1 VHQGVT
7 SRDLKS
13 PFQVLA
19 DVVVIVALACCVG
32 VPFWE
37 GGDFAAVSLSGS
49 VRVGFALAVIT
60 LLIDH
65 STASSSIPG
74 LTTRS
79 GRFRQAVKVW
89 TFAFGAFLFFEFVF
103 SSSSDVSH
111 VYLISCYLT
120 GFVAFAAWRA
130 FAAPA
135 VADIGRKFGAPSN
148 SFVVLGDVSRPG
160 VRQFVDSLQ
169 TADNQMVLVPLKG
182 VGAETE
188 WSVEA
193 QHLVLEA
200 SLALR
205 EAKGAACYVC
215 SAGLPPAWLEKLC
228 RGLSVLPVATYIVPD
243 LATAG
248 IIRCRAFPVGN
259 RVAFELR
266 RAPLGRIAQFTKSVV
281 DISLGALALVLL
293 SPVMLAALIAIKLDS
308 KGPVLFHQTRTGK
321 DGVPFRIYKFR
332 TMDVLEDGPTILQ
345 ACRDDPR
352 VTRVGRW
359 LRASSVDELPQLFNV
374 LRGEMSLV
382 GPRPHAVAHDQ
393 LYSKQIPNYVLR
405 QHVKPGITGWAQVNG
420 YRGETSS
427 LELMQRR
434 VDLDIWYAQNV
445 SVLLDLEILV
455 RTVFEVCRPRNAY

>member
-1 VHQGVT
+1 
-7 SRDLKS
+7 
-13 PFQVLA
+13 
-19 DVVVIVALACCVG
+19 
-32 VPFWE
+32 
-37 GGDFAAVSLSGS
+37 
-49 VRVGFALAVIT
+49 
-60 LLIDH
+60 
-65 STASSSIPG
+65 
-74 LTTRS
+74 
-79 GRFRQAVKVW
+79 
-89 TFAFGAFLFFEFVF
+89 
-103 SSSSDVSH
+103 
-111 VYLISCYLT
+111 
-120 GFVAFAAWRA
+120 
-130 FAAPA
+130 
-135 VADIGRKFGAPSN
+135 
-148 SFVVLGDVSRPG
+148 
-160 VRQFVDSLQ
+160 
-169 TADNQMVLVPLKG
+169 
-182 VGAETE
+182 
-188 WSVEA
+188 
-193 QHLVLEA
+193 
-200 SLALR
+200 
-205 EAKGAACYVC
+205 
-215 SAGLPPAWLEKLC
+215 
-228 RGLSVLPVATYIVPD
+228 
-243 LATAG
+243 
-248 IIRCRAFPVGN
+248 
-259 RVAFELR
+259 
-266 RAPLGRIAQFTKSVV
+266 
-281 DISLGALALVLL
+281 
-293 SPVMLAALIAIKLDS
+293 MLAALIAIKLDS